1 MPARSRSVRR
11 ERRTVLLAAVGMV
24 LLVLGGIV
32 AGALFAPSGCREL
45 RPRDLGTA
53 STPTPV
59 LASEQEAALDALAGA
74 SDIGEPRA
82 LARLGVRTGTRLVA
96 LDGGVA
102 VVDGPAEGPST
113 LTVVDDA
120 GTLRSRTGFGR
131 STTVV
136 GAAPAPYALEVPNRA
151 TGQVDA
157 LAALAVTVEG
167 VDAGLCVDTA
177 VVGTPL
183 TFLLDAGAG
192 ELLLLRMGEDGGD
205 VDLELR
211 DPERG
216 RRWATRL
223 DLPAAPAGLVAAR
236 TSAGLG
242 EALVVVGH
250 RSAPLPTGTAV
261 GTTSGAGDSPAV
273 VAVARTDGGER
284 WSVGRDVLQ
293 AVGAATGSVDVE
305 VVGVTETRVH
315 VLLVPVEEAAAL
327 RGPAHG
333 PLGKAAERA
342 ERRGT
347 LVVLAAA
354 DGRVLDVV
362 VDAAPAAVR
371 AARDEGSSAA
381 WRAALDGAF
390 GTDLLD
396 VAVTPSR
403 VWALVATPSDAAVPG
418 AVLLGFAP

>member
-1 MPARSRSVRR
+1 M
-11 ERRTVLLAAVGMV
+11 LLAAVGMV
-24 LLVLGGIV
+24 LLVVGGVV
-32 AGALFAPSGCREL
+32 AGALLAPSGCREL

-53 STPTPV
+53 STPAPV
-59 LASEQEAALDALAGA
+59 LAPEQEAALDALAGA
-74 SDIGEPRA
+74 TGIGEPRA
-82 LARLGVRTGTRLVA
+82 LARVGVEAGSRLVA
-96 LDGGVA
+96 LAGGVA
-102 VVDGPAEGPST
+102 VVDGPGEGPST
-113 LTVVDDA
+113 LTVVDDTGA
-120 GTLRSRTGFGR
+120 VRSRTGFGR

-136 GAAPAPYALEVPNRA
+136 GAAPAPYALELTNRA

-157 LAALAVTVEG
+157 LAALTVTLEG
-167 VDAGLCVDTA
+167 VDVGVCVDTA

-192 ELLLLRMGEDGGD
+192 ELLLLRTAEDGGD
-205 VDLELR
+205 VDVELR
-211 DPERG
+211 DPVRG

-223 DLPAAPAGLVAAR
+223 DLPTAPAGLVAAR
-236 TSAGLG
+236 TSAALG

-250 RSAPLPTGTAV
+250 RSTPLPTDAAA
-261 GTTSGAGDSPAV
+261 GTTSGAGDAPAV
-273 VAVARTDGGER
+273 LALARADGGER
-284 WSVGRDVLQ
+284 WRVGHEVLEAAG
-293 AVGAATGSVDVE
+293 AVTGGVDVE
-305 VVGVTETRVH
+305 VVGVTDARVH
-315 VLLVPVEEAAAL
+315 VLLVPVDGAAAL

-333 PLGKAAERA
+333 PLGTAAERA

-354 DGRVLDVV
+354 DGRVLEVV

-371 AARDEGSSAA
+371 AARDEGPAAA

-403 VWALVATPSDAAVPG
+403 VWALVATPVDASVPG
-418 AVLLGFAP
+418 TVLIGFAP

>member
-1 MPARSRSVRR
+1 M
-11 ERRTVLLAAVGMV
+11 LLAAVGML
-24 LLVLGGIV
+24 LLVVGGVV

-53 STPTPV
+53 ASSDPV
-59 LASEQEAALDALAGA
+59 LGPEQEAALAGLAGA
-74 SDIGEPRA
+74 TGIGEPVPV
-82 LARLGVRTGTRLVA
+82 ARLGVATGLRLVA
-96 LDGGVA
+96 LAGGIGL
-102 VVDGPAEGPST
+102 VDGPGEGPST
-113 LTVVDDA
+113 LTVVDDS

-136 GAAPAPYALEVPNRA
+136 GDAPAPYALEVPNRA

-157 LAALAVTVEG
+157 LAALSVTVGG
-167 VDAGLCVDTA
+167 VDAGPCVDTA

-205 VDLELR
+205 VDVELR
-211 DPERG
+211 DPVRG

-236 TSAGLG
+236 TSAVLG
-242 EALVVVGH
+242 ETLVVVGH
-250 RSAPLPTGTAV
+250 RSAPLPTGTAA
-261 GTTSGAGDSPAV
+261 GTMSGAGDAPAV
-273 VAVARTDGGER
+273 IAMARTDGGER
-284 WSVGRDVLQ
+284 WSVERDVLE
-293 AVGAATGSVDVE
+293 AAGAATGSVDVE
-305 VVGVTETRVH
+305 VVGVTGTRVH

-333 PLGKAAERA
+333 PLGTATERA

-347 LVVLAAA
+347 LVALAAA
-354 DGRVLDVV
+354 DGRVLEV
-362 VDAAPAAVR
+362 VDDAVPDAVR
-371 AARDEGSSAA
+371 AARDEGPAAA

-390 GTDLLD
+390 GADLLD

-403 VWALVATPSDAAVPG
+403 VWALVATPADAAVPG
-418 AVLLGFAP
+418 TVLLGFAP